1 MSIPSGP
8 YQLEDRHPIMELY
21 GGLVGFCS
29 QTSCNMMIELVDIL
43 LEENTELHGTTAGNL
58 QASHHRWTQQAT
70 QLKLSQQY
78 AY

>member
-1 MSIPSGP
+1 MS
-8 YQLEDRHPIMELY
+8 
-21 GGLVGFCS
+21 
-29 QTSCNMMIELVDIL
+29 NELVDIL
-43 LEENTELHGTTAGNL
+43 LGGNAELHGTTAGNL